1 MARPNPPGSAQKSR
15 PPSSAPHSGARG
27 PEDYQRYLRIAGVAL
42 VVIIAAVGVVR
53 MLDVAPAEE
62 PVTGPS
68 VVKQA
73 VEGPE
78 SASPVET
85 PTAALPSEAEA
96 EIGGQVDSGAEGE
109 PVVELPRYM
118 LPDPESPEHVPDPP
132 ALKTSGSVRGSH

>member
-1 MARPNPPGSAQKSR
+1 MARPKSPGSKQHSTK
-15 PPSSAPHSGARG
+15 PPSRSGAG
-27 PEDYQRYLRIAGVAL
+27 GLEDYQRYLRIAGVAL